1 MRGVWGAGLRL
12 PEIDVSRAIKLW
24 FALVIAPPHLWG
36 YFKINVMQ
44 RVAQTQSATLSLAFV
59 ERCPPLCN
67 FRAGCRWG
75 TGCSHCNLCPKALA
89 NPGGPFSGYI
99 PPLFSFGQGALG

>member
-1 MRGVWGAGLRL
+1 MRGVWGARLRL

-59 ERCPPLCN
+59 ERPPPSLY
-67 FRAGCRWG
+67 
-75 TGCSHCNLCPKALA
+75 
-89 NPGGPFSGYI
+89 FSGGL
-99 PPLFSFGQGALG
+99 PLGH